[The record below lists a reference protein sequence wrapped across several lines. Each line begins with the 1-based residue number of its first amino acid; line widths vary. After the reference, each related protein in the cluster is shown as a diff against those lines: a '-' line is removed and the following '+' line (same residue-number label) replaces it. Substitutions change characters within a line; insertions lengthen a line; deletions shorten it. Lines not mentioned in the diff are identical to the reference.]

1 MKKALVLTFVLVFAL
16 GAAAFA
22 APLSGAWSTDIE
34 FSVQTP
40 GAPDPGDFRVA
51 SFTSVLTVDYTVGGW
66 EFGSRSGFAL
76 GGWTSQSFSAEGA
89 LGAFEIGSALV
100 FNPAL
105 AAFTYWNVTS
115 EVSIAGV
122 TFEVESLLA
131 DETDV
136 EPNTPAMGL
145 GGTFG
150 VSGVAGDITL
160 GATAFFNA
168 RPRVGG
174 DWGRD
179 TWPTGLMLIEET
191 KAITFTSIDFDI
203 AFPFA
208 CISRVAID
216 LDFSAVAGFDGITFS
231 VDDIVVPGF
240 AWLTFDIDTTFD
252 IGVDG
257 KAFAIVPAVTFGD
270 WVCIRLFGRLLWA
283 PATFAV
289 EGLQFYGLELSHTW
303 NGVTFTNRT
312 EFVGAGAPGG
322 FIPGAYWQVFTIAS
336 EAPTCC
342 DQLLEFSVATY
353 FLAASE
359 ELFDFGQIDIDVEM
373 GLAPNFSINFGLV
386 VDHADGLDDITVGFD
401 VTW

>member
-34 FSVQTP
+34 FAIQTP
-40 GAPDPGDFRVA
+40 GDFNVG
-51 SFTSVLTVDYTVGGW
+51 SFTSTLAVNYAVGGW

-76 GGWTSQSFSAEGA
+76 LGWTSQSFSAEGA

-105 AAFTYWNVTS
+105 AAFTYWNITG

-122 TFEVESLLA
+122 TFEVETLLA

-136 EPNTPAMGL
+136 ANTPELGF

-168 RPRVGG
+168 RPRVGA

-191 KAITFTSIDFDI
+191 NLLAFTSIDFDI

-216 LDFSAVAGFDGITFS
+216 LDFSAVAGFDGIRFS

-240 AWLTFDIDTTFD
+240 AWLTFDIDTTFN
-252 IGVDG
+252 IGDTG
-257 KAFAIVPAVTFGD
+257 KAFAIVPAVAFGD

-283 PATFAV
+283 PDTFAV

-322 FIPGAYWQVFTIAS
+322 FIAGDYWQVFTIAS

-342 DQLLEFSVATY
+342 DQLLTFSVAT
-353 FLAASE
+353 FFAGDSVM
-359 ELFDFGQIDIDVEM
+359 LFDWGRTDIDVAM
-373 GLAPNFSINFGLV
+373 GLAPNFSINFGLLV
-386 VDHADGLDDITVGFD
+386 QDAVGFSELSVGFD

>member
-34 FSVQTP
+34 FAIQTP
-40 GAPDPGDFRVA
+40 GDFNVG
-51 SFTSVLTVDYTVGGW
+51 SFTSTLAVNYAVGGW

-76 GGWTSQSFSAEGA
+76 LGWTSQSFSAEGA

-136 EPNTPAMGL
+136 VLNTPAMGF

-216 LDFSAVAGFDGITFS
+216 LDFSAVAGFDRIRFS

-240 AWLTFDIDTTFD
+240 AWLTFDIDTTFSLD
-252 IGVDG
+252 DEG

-270 WVCIRLFGRLLWA
+270 WVCIRLFGDIAWDNY
-283 PATFAV
+283 TV
-289 EGLQFYGLELSHTW
+289 TGLYFYGLELSHTW

-312 EFVGAGAPGG
+312 EFNITGIVGIPPGG
-322 FIPGAYWQVFTIAS
+322 FIAGDYWQVFTIAS

-342 DQLLEFSVATY
+342 DQLLTFSVDT
-353 FLAASE
+353 FFERGSVM
-359 ELFDFGQIDIDVEM
+359 LFDWGRTDIDVAM
-373 GLAPNFSINFGLV
+373 GIAPNFSINFGLLV
-386 VDHADGLDDITVGFD
+386 QDAVGFSELSVGFD